1 MWHNLDLIYPWDFLK
16 DERKIKTDNNLNGI
30 NYLTEVHVWGNAG
43 DGPGFGK
50 QEIRKTGP
58 DGYLRKFYHDR

>member
-1 MWHNLDLIYPWDFLK
+1 MK